1 LGALLWG
8 VAADL
13 AGIEWAL
20 GGAAALM
27 GLAALGFL
35 RHGLYPSA
43 GIEPEPAGAVV
54 PSLGSDILPQG
65 PIRIEVTYV
74 PRAEHVTTF
83 LDAIEALRLSRL
95 RLGARGWELLV
106 DPAVPGAYV
115 EAFPV
120 GSWADHVA
128 AETVRL
134 TVPEQRLRERVCQLL
149 RQEPTTR
156 VLVREPHDRPTRGAF
171 R

>member
-1 LGALLWG
+1 
-8 VAADL
+8 
-13 AGIEWAL
+13 
-20 GGAAALM
+20 M

-43 GIEPEPAGAVV
+43 GIEPDPADAIV
-54 PSLGSDILPQG
+54 PSLGSDVLPEG

-74 PRAEHVTTF
+74 PKPEQVTAF
-83 LDAIEALRLSRL
+83 LDAIDALRLSRL

-106 DPAVPGAYV
+106 DPAAPGAYV
-115 EAFPV
+115 ESFPV

-134 TVPEQRLRERVCQLL
+134 TVPEQRLRERVRLLL

-156 VLVREPHDRPTRGAF
+156 VLIRESYDRPTRGAV